1 MPKENLV
8 TQLPE
13 IKESLPQKTNPKSAL
28 KIILFILLITLAAS
42 GLIYAGYWY
51 GTSLKQPEITPLNKF
66 RAPTGNLPE
75 SSEGD
80 EFTETDPGWKE
91 AVDKTT
97 EEYKKTQ
104 MLYYKNDDY
113 KFAFYYPTGIFVEKN
128 PRPLQEGPII
138 FLDTKLI
145 DVPEV
150 YGGPLTPVEIS
161 IRTKTLT
168 QELDSF
174 KNGGYTD
181 PLAYR
186 EKELPPN
193 LKAKGVWATSIMKGF
208 MEGSGIETVLLKG
221 SKGLIDISYYPNESF
236 SSKDFEQIL
245 NTFELF

>member
-1 MPKENLV
+1 MP
-8 TQLPE
+8 T
-13 IKESLPQKTNPKSAL
+13 LPQKTNSRFLL
-28 KIILFILLITLAAS
+28 KILLFIVLVLLTGS
-42 GLIYAGYWY
+42 GLVYVGYWY
-51 GTSLKQPEITPLNKF
+51 GTSSKQQEIAPLKKF

-75 SSEGD
+75 VSEGD
-80 EFTETDPGWKE
+80 EFTETDQRWKE

-128 PRPLQEGPII
+128 PRPSQEGPII

-145 DVPEV
+145 VVPEV

-161 IRTKTLT
+161 ISTKTLS

-181 PLAYR
+181 PLTYR

-193 LKAKGVWATSIMKGF
+193 LKGKGVWAASVMKGF

-236 SSKDFEQIL
+236 SSKDFDQIL
-245 NTFELF
+245 ATFELF